1 MLRQLIVMSALFAS
15 PALADYQLALTDI
28 GKRDYYCTITVELTN
43 QTETTLTEI
52 NAFFLNYVG
61 DTQVGRSKGAS
72 FMNVAPGAVASA
84 MFETPNAPCSATE
97 TQVDSYQMVIGAC
110 RIDNAFEDKA
120 VCVDAVRLAPPF
132 NSVVPLN

>member
-1 MLRQLIVMSALFAS
+1 MLRRLIAVCTVFAS
-15 PALADYQLALTDI
+15 PALADYELALTDI

-43 QTETTLTEI
+43 QSETMLTEI

-84 MFETPNAPCSATE
+84 TFETPNAPCSATE
-97 TQVDSYQMVIGAC
+97 TQVESYQMVIGAC
-110 RIDNAFEDKA
+110 RIDNTFEDKA
-120 VCVDAVRLAPPF
+120 ACVDAVRLAPPF
-132 NSVVPLN
+132 HSVVPLN